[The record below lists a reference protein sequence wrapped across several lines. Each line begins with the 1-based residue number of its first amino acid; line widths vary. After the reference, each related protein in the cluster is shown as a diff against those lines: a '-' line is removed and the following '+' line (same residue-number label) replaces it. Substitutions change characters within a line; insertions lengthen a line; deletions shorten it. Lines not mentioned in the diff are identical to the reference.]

1 MGGPGQTTQLPG
13 RLADRR
19 LSRLALGTN
28 LLGMR
33 EARSSASQLEALDVR
48 WPIRYSEQASILS
61 TLLPVVAHLQWGQAQ
76 SQLVSSA
83 ANATRLPQ
91 LGQSSAS
98 PSKGAG
104 RKRGGRRTDAACSN
118 AYAIRIKVGSVYG
131 RPRKLMPTGRSKA

>member
-1 MGGPGQTTQLPG
+1 M
-13 RLADRR
+13 
-19 LSRLALGTN
+19 
-28 LLGMR
+28 
-33 EARSSASQLEALDVR
+33 R
-48 WPIRYSEQASILS
+48 WPILYSEQASILS
-61 TLLPVVAHLQWGQAQ
+61 TLLPVIAHLQWGQAQ

-83 ANATRLPQ
+83 ANATRLPHLGQ
-91 LGQSSAS
+91 SSASPYLGQSSAS